1 MFMKFFITHNG
12 CEPTFFETEKVRA
25 NLIRLG
31 FINTNITKSDVIIV
45 LGCTFTNQKDL
56 ESKKLIEKYL
66 KYNKDI
72 IISGCFIENE
82 FNSQSGKVK
91 YVKTNKLIPYLTN
104 VFEQD
109 VRDIINIPIIPIS
122 TGCTGNCSYCS
133 IKFVKGQHL
142 SKNRKVIFEQIE
154 HLARSFNTI
163 KLVGQ
168 DIAAYGTDTGTSFI
182 KLLKDIIST
191 FPSINLSLGSLNP
204 NHLIHLKNYDLE
216 ILGHS
221 QISGNI
227 HIPVQSASNKVL
239 KHMKRDY
246 SIEEYVRLIN
256 RLTQIGVTNV
266 STDMISGYPI
276 ESVNDHKKNLEFLS
290 EFYFNFIEIFMFEP
304 RNKTLASKMQDLEIE
319 VKSRR
324 TIELIV
330 QYLNNYSVRNNLDI
344 ESLIKEK
351 QVYNTNID
359 FK

>member
-1 MFMKFFITHNG
+1 MMNFYITHNG
-12 CEPTFFETEKVRA
+12 CEPTLFETEKARA

-31 FINTNITKSDVIIV
+31 FNHTSINNSDVIIV
-45 LGCTFTNQKDL
+45 LGCTFTNQKDE

-66 KYNKDI
+66 KYNKNI

-82 FNSQSGKVK
+82 FNYQSGKVK
-91 YVKTNKLIPYLTN
+91 YIKTNQLIPYLTK
-104 VFEQD
+104 VFESE
-109 VRDIINIPIIPIS
+109 VRDIIDIPIVPIS

-142 SKNRKVIFEQIE
+142 SKNQKVIFEQIE
-154 HLARSFNTI
+154 HLSGSFSTI

-168 DIAAYGTDTGTSFI
+168 DIAAYGTDTGTSLI
-182 KLLKDIIST
+182 KLLKDIICK
-191 FPSINLSLGSLNP
+191 FPSINLTLGSLNP
-204 NHLIHLKNYDLE
+204 NHLLRLKDNDLE

-227 HIPVQSASNKVL
+227 HVPVQSSSNKVL

-246 SIEEYVRLIN
+246 SIEEYVKLIN
-256 RLTQIGVTNV
+256 RLNQIGVTNI
-266 STDMISGYPI
+266 STDIISGYPI
-276 ESVNDHKKNLEFLS
+276 ESVNDHEKNLEFLS

-330 QYLNNYSVRNNLDI
+330 QYLNKYSVRNNLDI

-359 FK
+359 FN